1 MDALNAVNLDIAKGT
16 DMKSKLLSGMVLFML
31 SASVMAQQSFS
42 TPDQATDALASAI
55 SEHNERAMSNLLGEN
70 WRDFLPPEGVDPD
83 AVDRFLRD
91 WKVRHNTVVE
101 GDTAHLVVGDNDW
114 QLPIPVIKT
123 AAGWQFDIKEGAE
136 EILTREIGRNE
147 LAAIEALHAYVDAQQ
162 SYFAMNQK
170 YGAEDCQL
178 GRKKDGLYWPV
189 SPGETPS
196 PSGPAFS
203 PKEPGAGYHGYRFR
217 ILPDNNGFA
226 MVAWPVSY
234 GQTGVMSFVINQDDK
249 VYQSDLGNDS
259 EQKARALTA
268 YNPDK
273 TWQPVAP
280 ESSA

>member
-31 SASVMAQQSFS
+31 SASAIAQQSFS

-101 GDTAHLVVGDNDW
+101 GATAHLVVGDNDW

-147 LAAIEALHAYVDAQQ
+147 LAAIEALHSYVDAQQ

-170 YGAEDCQL
+170 YAQKIVSSEG
-178 GRKKDGLYWPV
+178 KKDGLYWPV

-196 PSGPAFS
+196 PLGPAFS
-203 PKEPGAGYHGYRFR
+203 PKEPGTGYHGYRFR

-249 VYQSDLGNDS
+249 VYQSDLGKDS

-280 ESSA
+280 

>member
-16 DMKSKLLSGMVLFML
+16 DMKSKLLSGLVLFML
-31 SASVMAQQSFS
+31 SASAMAQQSFS

-170 YGAEDCQL
+170 YAQKIVSSEG
-178 GRKKDGLYWPV
+178 KKDGLYWPV

-196 PSGPAFS
+196 PLGPAFS
-203 PKEPGAGYHGYRFR
+203 PKEPGTGYHGYRFR
-217 ILPDNNGFA
+217 ILSDNNGFA

-249 VYQSDLGNDS
+249 VYQSDLGKDS

-280 ESSA
+280 

>member
-31 SASVMAQQSFS
+31 SASAIAQQSFS

-91 WKVRHNTVVE
+91 WKVRPNTVVE

-170 YGAEDCQL
+170 YAQKIVSSEG
-178 GRKKDGLYWPV
+178 KKDGLYWPV

-196 PSGPAFS
+196 PLGPAFS
-203 PKEPGAGYHGYRFR
+203 PKEPGTGYHGYRFR

-249 VYQSDLGNDS
+249 VYQSDLGKDS

-280 ESSA
+280 

>member
-1 MDALNAVNLDIAKGT
+1 MDALNAVKFDIAKGT

-31 SASVMAQQSFS
+31 SASAMAQQSFS
-42 TPDQATDALASAI
+42 TPDQATDALANAI
-55 SEHNERAMSNLLGEN
+55 GEHNERAMSNLLGEN

-101 GDTAHLVVGDNDW
+101 GDTAHLVVGDNSW

-123 AAGWQFDIKEGAE
+123 ATGWQFDIKEGAE

-170 YGAEDCQL
+170 YAQKIVSSKG
-178 GRKKDGLYWPV
+178 KKDGLYWPA
-189 SPGETPS
+189 SPGEAPS
-196 PSGPAFS
+196 PLGPAFS
-203 PKEPGAGYHGYRFR
+203 PKGPGTGYHGYRFR
-217 ILPDNNGFA
+217 ILPDKNGFA

-249 VYQSDLGNDS
+249 VYQSDLGSES
-259 EQKARALTA
+259 EQKARALA
-268 YNPDK
+268 SYAPDK
-273 TWQPVAP
+273 TWQPVEP
-280 ESSA
+280 